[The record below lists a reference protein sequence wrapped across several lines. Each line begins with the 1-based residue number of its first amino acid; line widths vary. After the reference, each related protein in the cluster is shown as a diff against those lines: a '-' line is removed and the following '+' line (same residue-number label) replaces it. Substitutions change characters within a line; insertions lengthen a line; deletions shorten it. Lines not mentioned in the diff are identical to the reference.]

1 MPRSD
6 HNQPVT
12 REQLSQLA
20 KFDTP
25 TICNGLEIVVP
36 ERRGHGYTVEHLEC
50 ANPALPP
57 IVGFART
64 VMIRAVQPTSR
75 PADEMRT
82 RRVEYYRYIANGPQ
96 PSIAVIQDLD
106 PNPGYGA
113 FWGEVQSNVHKGL
126 GCLGCVTNGSF
137 RDLDMLAP
145 GFQIIGGKIGPS
157 HAFVHA
163 VEFGGQVNIYGMT
176 VKDGDLIHADRHGA
190 VMIPAGTIPDLLKA
204 IDLVARR
211 EKVIL
216 DAARDP
222 KFDITM
228 LERALSSANEIH

>member
-1 MPRSD
+1 MPKSD
-6 HNQPVT
+6 HNQPAT
-12 REQLSQLA
+12 REQLAQLA

-25 TICNGLEIVVP
+25 TICNGLEIVAP
-36 ERRGHGYTVEHLEC
+36 ERRGHGYTVENLVC

-64 VMIRAVQPTSR
+64 VQIRSVQP
-75 PADEMRT
+75 PARSAEEMRA
-82 RRVEYYRYIANGPQ
+82 RRVEYYRYVANGPQ

-163 VEFGGQVNIYGMT
+163 VDFGGQVNIHGMT

-190 VMIPAGTIPDLLKA
+190 VMIPHGVIPDLLKA

-216 DAARDP
+216 DAARSAG
-222 KFDITM
+222 FNITM
-228 LERALSSANEIH
+228 LERALANANEIH

>member
-1 MPRSD
+1 MPLSD
-6 HNQPVT
+6 HQASVT
-12 REQLSQLA
+12 RAQLEQLTR
-20 KFDTP
+20 FDTP

-36 ERRGHGYTVEHLEC
+36 ERRGMGYTVENLVV

-64 VMIRAVQPTSR
+64 VTIRAVQPSAI
-75 PADEMRT
+75 PAEQMRI

-96 PSIAVIQDLD
+96 PSITVIQDLD

-137 RDLDMLAP
+137 RDIDMLAP
-145 GFQIIGGKIGPS
+145 GFQIIGGSIGPS
-157 HAFVHA
+157 HAYVHA
-163 VEFGGQVNIYGMT
+163 VDFGSQVNIVGMT

-190 VMIPAGTIPDLLKA
+190 VVIPPGTIPDLLKA

-216 DAARDP
+216 DAAKNP

-228 LERALSSANEIH
+228 LENALANANEIH

>member
-1 MPRSD
+1 MPKSD
-6 HNQPVT
+6 HNQPAT
-12 REQLSQLA
+12 REQLAALA

-64 VMIRAVQPTSR
+64 VTIRSVQPTAR

-82 RRVEYYRYIANGPQ
+82 RRVEYYRYVANGPQ

-163 VEFGGQVNIYGMT
+163 VDFGGQVNICGMT

-190 VMIPAGTIPDLLKA
+190 VMIPHGVIPDLLKA

-216 DAARDP
+216 DAARDA
-222 KFDITM
+222 KFDIAM
-228 LERALSSANEIH
+228 LERALANANEIH

>member
-1 MPRSD
+1 MPQSD
-6 HNQPVT
+6 QQPAVT
-12 REQLSQLA
+12 REQLAALTR
-20 KFDTP
+20 FDTP
-25 TICNGLEIVVP
+25 TICNGLEVVVP
-36 ERRGHGYTVEHLEC
+36 ERRGHGYTVENLVC

-64 VMIRAVQPTSR
+64 VTIRAVQPSAV
-75 PADEMRT
+75 PADVMKK

-96 PSIAVIQDLD
+96 PSITVIQDLD
-106 PNPGYGA
+106 PNPGFGA

-145 GFQIIGGKIGPS
+145 GFQIVGGKIGPS

-163 VEFGGQVNIYGMT
+163 VDFGGQVNIVGMT

-190 VMIPAGTIPDLLKA
+190 VVIPQGVIPELLKA

-216 DAARDP
+216 DATRDP

-228 LERALSSANEIH
+228 LEKALASANEIH

>member
-1 MPRSD
+1 MPQAD
-6 HNQPVT
+6 TQPAAT
-12 REQLSQLA
+12 PAQLA
-20 KFDTP
+20 ALAKWDTP
-25 TICNGLEIVVP
+25 TICNGLEIVTP
-36 ERRGHGYTVEHLEC
+36 ERRGYGYTVEHMQC

-57 IVGFART
+57 MVGYART
-64 VMIRAVQPTSR
+64 ATIRAVQPAVI
-75 PADEMRT
+75 PGDEQRA
-82 RRVEYYRYIANGPQ
+82 RRLAYYRYVAAPPTPTIT
-96 PSIAVIQDLD
+96 VLQDLD

-145 GFQIIGGKIGPS
+145 GFQILGGKIGPS
-157 HAFVHA
+157 HAFVHS
-163 VEFGGQVNIYGMT
+163 VDFGGQVNIFGMV
-176 VKDGDLIHADRHGA
+176 VKHGDLLHADRHGA
-190 VMIPAGTIPDLLKA
+190 VVIPPGVIPDLLKT
-204 IDLVARR
+204 IDLIGRR

-228 LERALSSANEIH
+228 LEKAIGNSADIH

>member
-1 MPRSD
+1 MPQSD
-6 HNQPVT
+6 AQSVT
-12 REQLSQLA
+12 REQLAALA

-36 ERRGHGYTVEHLEC
+36 ERRGHGYTIQHLHP

-64 VMIRAVQPTSR
+64 VQIRAVQPTSV
-75 PADEMRT
+75 PADEMKK

-96 PSIAVIQDLD
+96 PSIAIIQDLD
-106 PNPGYGA
+106 PEPGFGA

-126 GCLGCVTNGSF
+126 GCLGCVTNGSY
-137 RDLDMLAP
+137 RDIDMLAP
-145 GFQIIGGKIGPS
+145 GFQILGGKVGPS

-163 VEFGGQVNIYGMT
+163 VDFGSQVNIHGMT
-176 VKDGDLIHADRHGA
+176 VKSGDLIHADRHGA

-216 DAARDP
+216 DAAKDP
-222 KFDITM
+222 KFTIGM
-228 LERALSSANEIH
+228 LEKALAGAAEIH

>member
-1 MPRSD
+1 MPQSD
-6 HNQPVT
+6 HQPAVT
-12 REQLSQLA
+12 REQLAALTR
-20 KFDTP
+20 FDTP
-25 TICNGLEIVVP
+25 TICNGLEVVVP
-36 ERRGHGYTVEHLEC
+36 ERRGHGYTVEHLVC

-64 VMIRAVQPTSR
+64 VTIRSVQPSAV
-75 PADEMRT
+75 PADVMKK
-82 RRVEYYRYIANGPQ
+82 RRVDYYRYIASGPQ
-96 PSIAVIQDLD
+96 PSIAIIQDLD
-106 PNPGYGA
+106 PNPGFGA

-145 GFQIIGGKIGPS
+145 GFQIIGGNIGPS

-163 VEFGGQVNIYGMT
+163 VDFGGQVNIVGMT

-190 VMIPAGTIPDLLKA
+190 VVIPPGVIPDLLKA

-216 DAARDP
+216 DATRDP

-228 LERALSSANEIH
+228 LEKALSSANEIH